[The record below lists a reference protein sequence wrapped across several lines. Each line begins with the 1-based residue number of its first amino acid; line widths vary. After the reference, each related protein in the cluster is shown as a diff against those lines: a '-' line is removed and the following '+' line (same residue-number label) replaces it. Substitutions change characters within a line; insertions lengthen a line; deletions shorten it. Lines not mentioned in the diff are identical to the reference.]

1 MDWDKLRIF
10 HAVAE
15 AGSFTHA
22 GELLNLSQSAVSRQ
36 ISALEDSLKVPL
48 FHRHARGLILTEQG
62 ELLYRTAHE
71 VFGKLAM
78 TEAQL
83 TESKDRP
90 KGPLKI
96 TTTVAFGSHWLSAR
110 MSEFIEIYPEIECHL
125 LLLDREVDLSMREA
139 DVAIRFSP
147 PRQADLVQRHL

>member
-1 MDWDKLRIF
+1 
-10 HAVAE
+10 
-15 AGSFTHA
+15 
-22 GELLNLSQSAVSRQ
+22 
-36 ISALEDSLKVPL
+36 
-48 FHRHARGLILTEQG
+48 
-62 ELLYRTAHE
+62 
-71 VFGKLAM
+71 M

-96 TTTVAFGSHWLSAR
+96 TTTVAFGSHWLAPR

-139 DVAIRFSP
+139 DLAIRFSP
-147 PRQADLVQRHL
+147 PRQADLVHRHLMTVNMHIYAAASYLKKHSVAQTTKDLHKHRTTVSNRKTAVSGKRASVHENHRG

>member
-1 MDWDKLRIF
+1 
-10 HAVAE
+10 
-15 AGSFTHA
+15 
-22 GELLNLSQSAVSRQ
+22 
-36 ISALEDSLKVPL
+36 
-48 FHRHARGLILTEQG
+48 
-62 ELLYRTAHE
+62 
-71 VFGKLAM
+71 M

-96 TTTVAFGSHWLSAR
+96 TTTVAFGSHWLAAR

-139 DVAIRFSP
+139 DLAIRFSP
-147 PRQADLVQRHL
+147 PRQADLVRSEEHTSELQSLMRISYAVFCLKKKKKNHHTSRAQSGTKNIHV

>member
-1 MDWDKLRIF
+1 
-10 HAVAE
+10 
-15 AGSFTHA
+15 
-22 GELLNLSQSAVSRQ
+22 
-36 ISALEDSLKVPL
+36 
-48 FHRHARGLILTEQG
+48 
-62 ELLYRTAHE
+62 
-71 VFGKLAM
+71 M

-96 TTTVAFGSHWLSAR
+96 TTTVAFGSHWLAPR

-139 DVAIRFSP
+139 DLAFRFSP
-147 PRQADLVQRHL
+147 PRQADLVPRHLLTVSMPIYAPAGYIMTPGVTHTHKDHNK